1 MPQQNNKLLH
11 SVAFHVVPEYQTK
24 TVKAMNAKGHYYKT
38 GKKLFHHL
46 PTEDLPQNS
55 FYSLLYSD
63 QGFNLTVF
71 TQSNRTILRLIFH

>member
-46 PTEDLPQNS
+46 PKER
-55 FYSLLYSD
+55 
-63 QGFNLTVF
+63 LTPE
-71 TQSNRTILRLIFH
+71 